1 MSNNL
6 ERFFEHYQQSL
17 LTREENYV
25 IISSLNSRKE
35 NSMTSIEKIKRERHS
50 DTRDKIYAYLC
61 GTKAHPSAEMI
72 YNDLKP
78 ELPKLSLKT
87 VYTNLRFFE
96 DHGQVIHVA
105 NVNGIER
112 YDANCEDHVH
122 FVCNECGQVIDLME
136 ANVLK
141 AKKACNLAKDAKITS
156 FQIVIHGTC
165 DACSDK
171 SK

>member
-1 MSNNL
+1 M
-6 ERFFEHYQQSL
+6 
-17 LTREENYV
+17 TREEKYV
-25 IISSLNSRKE
+25 IMYSLNKRKE
-35 NSMTSIEKIKRERHS
+35 KSMTTIEATKKERHS
-50 DTRDKIYAYLC
+50 DTRNKIYAYLC

-96 DHGQVIHVA
+96 NHGQVIHVA

-122 FVCNECGQVIDLME
+122 FVCDNCDAVIDIMD
-136 ANVLK
+136 ADIQK
-141 AKKACNLAKDAKITS
+141 AKKACQVGQAQIKSI
-156 FQIVIHGTC
+156 QIVLHGIC
-165 DACSDK
+165 ESCSDNL
-171 SK
+171 